1 MEISYDEFYDIH
13 RPMKSLDLIVRSKR
27 VLIQIKRKFRSK
39 RSFIFVSGKHGYG
52 KHEILNILAK
62 ENNKITLVQ
71 INDDSTVN
79 SIERKNEVNFD
90 MTGFLN
96 KKEIVAKQE
105 TKREIFVIE
114 EEVIKSSSCISIM
127 NALMKVQ
134 KQCIFLYT
142 CNLHSVRNDRQIKQ
156 VMKHFKK
163 KMSIIC
169 LYKVPIQ
176 TLMNHVSMITQTHS
190 VLITKRACCNLA
202 RNVYGNIRVL
212 LLLVYRILVK
222 IKTNNKNMVTTPLV
236 FDVLK
241 QNGMDGFTHFNDLQK
256 RFLNST
262 GILSYTERVDL
273 CLSQSYATKMYCY
286 NSVIKKSIHPWSCN
300 KLNMNEIMEWTNLF
314 CINDIMNNYKS
325 HNNSYDYD
333 DFTLPLFLLM

>member
-79 SIERKNEVNFD
+79 SIEHKNEVNFD
-90 MTGFLN
+90 MTGFLS
-96 KKEIVAKQE
+96 KKEIVEIHE

-114 EEVIKSSSCISIM
+114 EEVMKSSSCISLI

-142 CNLHSVRNDRQIKQ
+142 CNLHGVRSDRHIKQ
-156 VMKHFKK
+156 VMKHSKK
-163 KMSIIC
+163 KC
-169 LYKVPIQ
+169 
-176 TLMNHVSMITQTHS
+176 
-190 VLITKRACCNLA
+190 
-202 RNVYGNIRVL
+202 
-212 LLLVYRILVK
+212 
-222 IKTNNKNMVTTPLV
+222 
-236 FDVLK
+236 
-241 QNGMDGFTHFNDLQK
+241 
-256 RFLNST
+256 
-262 GILSYTERVDL
+262 
-273 CLSQSYATKMYCY
+273 
-286 NSVIKKSIHPWSCN
+286 
-300 KLNMNEIMEWTNLF
+300 
-314 CINDIMNNYKS
+314 
-325 HNNSYDYD
+325 
-333 DFTLPLFLLM
+333 PLFFYTKYQSKH